1 MKLLSLLLSLALVIA
16 VPPALRADDLKLL
29 PGDII
34 LTGSH
39 ARQQLLAVDDAN
51 GKVVADHTR
60 AAKFTSSDDKVAA
73 VDASGQV
80 RAVGDGEATITATH
94 EGRTA
99 KVVVK
104 VQKTKDEFRWSFRNH
119 IIPMM
124 TRAGCNSGACHGALA
139 GKGGMKLSLRGY
151 DPESDH
157 FVLTRQALGRRV
169 DTVEPAKS
177 LLLRKPTLAVSHG
190 GGQRIEVGS
199 LDYQM
204 LADWIATG
212 AAAPR
217 PDTPRIQRLE
227 VFPDGAVLKPKDK
240 LQLIVRA
247 WYSDGHSE
255 DVTRWA
261 KFSSSEDLVAA
272 VDADGKVSVA
282 GYGEAAVSVWFSN
295 RVAANR
301 IASPLPNWVDPK
313 VFADAPRNNYID
325 EHVLRKLES
334 LRIPPSPNATDAEFI
349 RRV

>member
-1 MKLLSLLLSLALVIA
+1 MKPHRFLLTVWVVVFAAGSA
-16 VPPALRADDLKLL
+16 RAADLKLM
-29 PGDII
+29 PSEVV
-34 LTGSH
+34 LTGPH

-60 AAKFTSSDDKVAA
+60 ASKRVPSHGKGAA
-73 VDASGQV
+73 VQASGQV

-94 EGRTA
+94 DGRTA
-99 KVVVK
+99 KVVIK
-104 VQKTKDEFRWSFRNH
+104 VQKSKDEFRWSFRNH

-190 GGQRIEVGS
+190 GGQRLEVGS

-212 AAAPR
+212 AGPPR